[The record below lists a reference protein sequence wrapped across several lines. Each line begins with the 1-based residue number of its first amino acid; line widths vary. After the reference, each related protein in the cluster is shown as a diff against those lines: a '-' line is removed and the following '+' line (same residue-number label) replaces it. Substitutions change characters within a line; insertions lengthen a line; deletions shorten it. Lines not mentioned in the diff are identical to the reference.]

1 MSEKIFSNRFGQCD
15 FFFKNVN
22 KICSYYHVHVATKLS
37 KLEQCS
43 NCKMIIMVNTDDQ
56 ISY

>member
-1 MSEKIFSNRFGQCD
+1 MSKKIFSNRFGQCE
-15 FFFKNVN
+15 FVFKNVN
-22 KICSYYHVHVATKLS
+22 NIYSCYHVHVATKLS

-43 NCKMIIMVNTDDQ
+43 NCKMITMVNTNDQ